1 MNNVK
6 KYDGFFDK
14 EKNWGMTTSINLYD
28 CDPEKIR
35 SKEHIAAF
43 AKKMCEIIDM
53 KAYGD
58 PIIVNFGEE
67 DRVAGYTLVQL
78 IETSNIT
85 AHFANMSNAVYLDIF
100 SCKEFSPEIA
110 EEFAK
115 DFFGAKSSES
125 QTILR

>member
-1 MNNVK
+1 MNK
-6 KYDGFFDK
+6 IRKYDGHFNK
-14 EKNWGMTTSINLYD
+14 EKNWGITNSINLYQ
-28 CDPEKIR
+28 CDSEKIR
-35 SKEHIAAF
+35 SKKYISIF
-43 AKKMCEIIDM
+43 AQKICEVISM

-67 DRVAGYTLVQL
+67 ERVAGYTLVQL

-85 AHFANMSNAVYLDIF
+85 AHFVNMENAVYLDIF

-115 DFFGAKSSES
+115 DFFKAKSLES